1 VADGEE
7 GWGRGRG
14 LKEGGGLREEV
25 GAEGGGRAEGGITI
39 KDDRKVEERLYFLFV
54 VEAVA
59 VLCKL

>member
-1 VADGEE
+1 M
-7 GWGRGRG
+7 
-14 LKEGGGLREEV
+14 